1 MKRMSA
7 EEIRNAFKDYFVKQ
21 GHLALPSASLVPH
34 DDPTLLWINAGMAP
48 LKPYFD
54 GREIPENPRIVTAQ
68 KCIRTNDIENVGYT
82 ARHQTM
88 FEMLGNFSFGDY
100 FKNEAIGFAWEFLT
114 GVLELEPAL
123 LSVTVHHS
131 DDEAFAIWHKKI
143 GLPKERIVL
152 GDEDNFW
159 EIGEGPCGPCSEIFY
174 DRGEALGCKEPT
186 CGPGCDCDRYLEVWN
201 LVFTQYNKEA
211 NGEYTPLP
219 KKNIDTGMGLERIT
233 SIMQNVLNNFETDLF
248 RPIIAATEKIAS
260 VTYGVDKQTD
270 VWLKIIA
277 DHIRTVAF
285 AVGDGV
291 LPGNEGRSYIIRR
304 LLRRAVRSGRKL
316 GMEKPFLYQL
326 ASVVADIMGND
337 YPEVREKLE
346 FIERVIRT
354 EEERFLETLAEG
366 EQLLQNALSDLQQK
380 GESVLSGEDAFRLY
394 DTFGFPLDLTE
405 EIAAEA
411 GITVDKEGFNG
422 LLEAQRQRARSAR
435 HTAEGMNAERG
446 AIERI
451 TVPSRFVGYDTLKT
465 SSQVVALVRQ
475 GEEVTELQAGDEGEL
490 ILDVTPFYAESGGQ
504 VADEGV
510 LRFEGG
516 EVEVQDVHKAPHG
529 QNLHSVRVLRGT
541 LKQGAQV
548 EAEVR
553 TDWRRDT
560 VKNHTATHLLH
571 KALREVLG
579 EHVAQAGS
587 LVEPRRLRFDFSH
600 FGAMSEDELRE
611 VERKVNHAIWLDYP
625 VVIEEMDIDAAKAMG
640 AMALFG
646 EKYGQTV
653 RVVQAG
659 DYSIELCGGCH
670 VDRTGIIGLFRIVSE
685 AGIGSGTRRI
695 EAVTGRYAYDN
706 VRETEERLGSAAG
719 LLKAQKT
726 ELVPRIERL
735 LEELRETERE
745 LESAKAKLRQGRA
758 NDLLGQVTSI
768 QGVPL
773 LAAVVPDSDMD
784 GLRQMV
790 DQIKNRMTSY
800 VLVLGSAQ
808 DDKAQ
813 FVAAVSKDLQQ
824 KGFQAGQI
832 VKEVAKVAGG
842 GGGGRPDLAQAGGK
856 DAAKVQDAIESAA
869 GIVRKLAG
877 NAAD

>member
-1 MKRMSA
+1 MSA

-114 GVLELEPAL
+114 GVLELEPEL

-131 DDEAFAIWHKKI
+131 DDEAFAIWLEKI

-659 DYSIELCGGCH
+659 NYSIELCGGCH

-745 LESAKAKLRQGRA
+745 LESVKAKLRQGRA

-773 LAAVVPDSDMD
+773 LAAVVPDTDMD

-800 VLVLGSAQ
+800 VLVLGSAE

-832 VKEVAKVAGG
+832 VKEVAKIAGG